1 MTSSS
6 VNPKRYFYNTEIMVI
21 LRRSMN
27 SNPPLSKVFGNLPAE
42 KKDTSSPSRSP
53 LNGTRVHFA
62 ADETCLIA
70 VAVPTK
76 RPARHGSHVAL
87 GLLSDR
93 FIFRF
98 LHLHPSSSFTPFS
111 SSTSPVAPS
120 LLPFLFYLSSYHLL
134 YHGLPFLVVFL
145 PLSSSLVAP
154 AI

>member
-1 MTSSS
+1 
-6 VNPKRYFYNTEIMVI
+6 MVI
-21 LRRSMN
+21 LRHSMN
-27 SNPPLSKVFGNLPAE
+27 SNPPLSKVFGNLSAE
-42 KKDTSSPSRSP
+42 KKDGLLAISFP

-111 SSTSPVAPS
+111 SSPSPVAPF
-120 LLPFLFYLSSYHLL
+120 LLPFFFYLSSYHLL
-134 YHGLPFLVVFL
+134 YHRLFLIVSFS
-145 PLSSSLVAP
+145 LSHSWLRLFNRAR
-154 AI
+154 ICI